1 MVKHARLDRF
11 YTHSWILINKYLQCV
26 RYGVFLY
33 KHKNRG
39 AVKPMLR
46 LNKANFSTKVQEILE
61 RFYLQPINGSK
72 KINLKD
78 GHIER
83 SIHGAMH
90 ASRAT
95 LWALV
100 MQNLLQKL
108 AP

>member
-1 MVKHARLDRF
+1 
-11 YTHSWILINKYLQCV
+11 
-26 RYGVFLY
+26 
-33 KHKNRG
+33 
-39 AVKPMLR
+39 MLR